1 MQNKLKD
8 VFSNKR
14 YEFGVSLLFKDSKS
28 KEKFMESLE
37 AMESE
42 GKAVNIEG
50 VSEICTN
57 IKDGNTSYPLLIEN
71 DISSVTVGPA
81 IKHMP
86 IKVDTEYGRKTIN
99 LENYITHN
107 GFVIKTGDQEAVF
120 LKFSYNTQ
128 NETINFVYRMQPEFA
143 KCLKEITEKL
153 AAAISLINSMFK
165 TNVENGMD
173 SVAEIRKRLQT
184 EYNLSKKLNKIEAY
198 FNILFDTSKISG
210 LSNSDI
216 RDIEEVYALM
226 IEKKAVRLNGRLKS
240 TKTTGIKFK
249 PNAKIPEVGS
259 NIDLTFTNKVIYSIC
274 GQDITIYTANI
285 LLNAVI
291 KEILTDDNGEVKV
304 LYGDEDRKPMYISY
318 TGFKT
323 EDEAKQEFNVIVQN
337 KPRYV
342 EAVIVS

>member
-14 YEFGVSLLFKDSKS
+14 YEFGVSLLFKDPKS
-28 KEKFMESLE
+28 KEKFMESLKV
-37 AMESE
+37 MESE

-50 VSEICTN
+50 VSEISTN
-57 IKDGNTSYPLLIEN
+57 IKDGNMSYPLLIEN
-71 DISSVTVGPA
+71 DISSVTVGPV

-86 IKVDTEYGRKTIN
+86 VKVDTEYGKKTIDM
-99 LENYITHN
+99 ENYSTYN
-107 GFVIKTGDQEAVF
+107 GFVIKTGDQESVF
-120 LKFSYNTQ
+120 LKFNYNAQT
-128 NETINFVYRMQPEFA
+128 ETINFVYRMQPEFA
-143 KCLKEITEKL
+143 KRLEEITEKL

-165 TNVENGMD
+165 TNVENGVD

-184 EYNLSKKLNKIEAY
+184 EYKLLKKLNQIEEN

-226 IEKKAVRLNGRLKS
+226 VEKKAVRLNGRLKS
-240 TKTTGIKFK
+240 TETTGINFK

-285 LLNAVI
+285 LLNAVV
-291 KEILTDDNGEVKV
+291 KEILTDDNGEIKV

-323 EDEAKQEFNVIVQN
+323 EDEAKKEFKAIMQN

-342 EAVIVS
+342 EALMVS